1 MEGDQHLNKQIEEL
15 KTQIAAKDEELKT
28 QLAAKDAV
36 ITAKDAVITAKDAV
50 ITAKDEELKTQIAD
64 NAAKDAQIK
73 AMTSQL
79 S

>member
-36 ITAKDAVITAKDAV
+36 ITAKDAVITAKD
-50 ITAKDEELKTQIAD
+50 EELKTQIAD